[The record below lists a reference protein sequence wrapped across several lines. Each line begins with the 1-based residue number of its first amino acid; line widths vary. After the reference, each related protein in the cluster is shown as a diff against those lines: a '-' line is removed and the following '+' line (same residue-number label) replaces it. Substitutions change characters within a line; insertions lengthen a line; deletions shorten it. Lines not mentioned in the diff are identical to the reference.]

1 MFKSRIRTIS
11 KIVFINLVFFIL
23 SLPLL
28 AQDVPIPKFKFI
40 EKANTPEEVS
50 TTLELLFLFTILS
63 LVPSILLMMTCFTRF
78 SIIFSFLKRALGT
91 NETPPAQ
98 IMNGL
103 ALFLTFMVMAPVTQE
118 INEKA
123 ITPYMEA
130 RKDENGKVMS
140 QRQAFEISQNIMKRF
155 LLKHAKRQ
163 DVKLFL
169 EISRTPTPAKAMDIP
184 MSVLIPAFMVGEL
197 TEAFKI
203 GFLLFLPF
211 FVIDMV
217 ISSVLMSMGMMM
229 LPPQLISLPFK
240 ILLFI
245 MIDGWNLL
253 IQEMVRGFG

>member
-1 MFKSRIRTIS
+1 MNRK
-11 KIVFINLVFFIL
+11 KIITKLILINVFFFMCA
-23 SLPLL
+23 LPLFG
-28 AQDVPIPKFKFI
+28 QDISIPKLKFI

-103 ALFLTFMVMAPVTQE
+103 ALFLTFFVMAPVTQE

-140 QRQAFEISQNIMKRF
+140 QRKAFEISQNIMKRF
-155 LLKHAKRQ
+155 LLQHAKRQ

-169 EISRTPTPAKAMDIP
+169 EISKTPAPAKAMDIP
-184 MSVLIPAFMVGEL
+184 LTVLIPAFMVGEL

-253 IQEMVRGFG
+253 IREMVRGFG

>member
-1 MFKSRIRTIS
+1 MNQKPQIY
-11 KIVFINLVFFIL
+11 KIIFINLIL
-23 SLPLL
+23 ILMTLSVMP
-28 AQDVPIPKFKFI
+28 QDFSIPKLKFI
-40 EKANTPEEVS
+40 EKANSPEEVS

-103 ALFLTFMVMAPVTQE
+103 ALILTFMVMTPVTQE

-130 RKDENGKVMS
+130 RKDETGKVMS
-140 QRQAFEISQNIMKRF
+140 QKKAFDITQTIIKRF

-169 EISRTPTPAKAMDIP
+169 EISRTPVPEKVMDIP
-184 MSVLIPAFMVGEL
+184 LTVLIPAFMVGEL

>member
-1 MFKSRIRTIS
+1 MKIGKQLYFKIIFFS
-11 KIVFINLVFFIL
+11 IVL
-23 SLPLL
+23 SLIAPI
-28 AQDVPIPKFKFI
+28 AFSQDLPIPKLKFV
-40 EKANTPEEVS
+40 EQANTPEEVS
-50 TTLELLFLFTILS
+50 TTIELLMLFTVLS

-103 ALFLTFMVMAPVTQE
+103 ALFLTFMVMSPVINE
-118 INEKA
+118 INDKA
-123 ITPYMEA
+123 IAPYMEA

-140 QRQAFEISQNIMKRF
+140 QRKAFEISQNIMKKF
-155 LLKHAKRQ
+155 LLSHAKKQ

-169 EISRTPTPAKAMDIP
+169 AISKTPTPDKAMDIS
-184 MSVLIPAFMVGEL
+184 MGILIPAFMVGEL

>member
-1 MFKSRIRTIS
+1 MVNQQRQII
-11 KIVFINLVFFIL
+11 KIVILNIFFIL
-23 SLPLL
+23 MALPVF
-28 AQDVPIPKFKFI
+28 AQDFSIPKFKFI

-91 NETPPAQ
+91 NETPPPQ

-103 ALFLTFMVMAPVTQE
+103 ALILTFMVMAPVTQE

-130 RKDENGKVMS
+130 RKDEDGKVMT
-140 QRQAFEISQNIMKRF
+140 QRKAFDISQTIIKRF
-155 LLKHAKRQ
+155 LLKHAKRK

-169 EISRTPTPAKAMDIP
+169 EISRSPVPAKAMDIP
-184 MSVLIPAFMVGEL
+184 MTVLIPAFMVGEL

>member
-1 MFKSRIRTIS
+1 MKIRQILNIKFTAILLLL
-11 KIVFINLVFFIL
+11 IAIGGAVF
-23 SLPLL
+23 
-28 AQDVPIPKFKFI
+28 AQDLPIPKLKFV
-40 EKANTPEEVS
+40 ERANTPEEVS
-50 TTLELLFLFTILS
+50 TTMELLMLFTVLS

-103 ALFLTFMVMAPVTQE
+103 ALFLTFMVMSPVINE

-123 ITPYMEA
+123 IAPYMEA

-140 QRQAFEISQNIMKRF
+140 QRKAFEISQNIMKKF
-155 LLKHAKRQ
+155 LLQHAKKQ

-169 EISRTPTPAKAMDIP
+169 SISKTPPPAKAMDIP

>member
-1 MFKSRIRTIS
+1 MARSQQFLKTIFIS
-11 KIVFINLVFFIL
+11 VFLL
-23 SLPLL
+23 LMALPLI
-28 AQDVPIPKFKFI
+28 AQDFSIPKLKFM

-50 TTLELLFLFTILS
+50 TTMELLFLFTILS

-123 ITPYMEA
+123 VTPYMEA

-140 QRQAFEISQNIMKRF
+140 QRKAFDITQVIIKKF
-155 LLKHAKRQ
+155 LLQHAKRQ

-169 EISRTPTPAKAMDIP
+169 EISKTPVPKKVMDIP
-184 MSVLIPAFMVGEL
+184 LTVLIPAFMVGEL

-211 FVIDMV
+211 FVSDMV
-217 ISSVLMSMGMMM
+217 VSSVLMSMGMMM